1 MVRGKLLTIAKLST
15 IIDLAFINNTT
26 ATNAMTVPITMIAM
40 TTPMIAYTGPG
51 PLSMLESL
59 LREDTGPIFVVLDS
73 SANVEVSACDSE
85 VLRGIEVRPFSSSD
99 EKTGDTEVIPLYCT
113 SDG

>member
-1 MVRGKLLTIAKLST
+1 MVHGKLLTIAKLST

-40 TTPMIAYTGPG
+40 TGPG
-51 PLSMLESL
+51 PLSILESL
-59 LREDTGPIFVVLDS
+59 LREDTGPIFVALDS
-73 SANVEVSACDSE
+73 STNVEVSACDSE